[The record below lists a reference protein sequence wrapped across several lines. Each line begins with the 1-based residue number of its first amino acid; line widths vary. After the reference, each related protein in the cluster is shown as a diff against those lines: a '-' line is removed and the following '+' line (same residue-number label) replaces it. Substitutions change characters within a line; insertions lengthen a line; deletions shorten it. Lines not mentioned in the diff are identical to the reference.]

1 LESFTL
7 SRSIELLKFQMML
20 VCLPSFAQG
29 QWLWVF
35 EYLGRAPLL
44 EGGGAI
50 YAVNGRQAA
59 YNVQDDW
66 IYIILGQP
74 NRTPCFN

>member
-1 LESFTL
+1 
-7 SRSIELLKFQMML
+7 MML
-20 VCLPSFAQG
+20 VCLPSFAQV
-29 QWLWVF
+29 QWLYGF
-35 EYLGRAPLL
+35 EYLGQALLL

-50 YAVNGRQAA
+50 YSMNGRQAA

-74 NRTPCFN
+74 NRTS